1 MSPVCSRAGPSVA
14 EPHHPAGD
22 GTGAPSSTGPAAA
35 ATVGPVELLRRP
47 HVSRLL
53 FSALL
58 GRLPTGM
65 VPLAL
70 VLFTRES
77 GADFARAGL
86 LTAAYSLG
94 ACFGGPV
101 LSRVMDARGQRGTL
115 VLGGIVSSVALAA
128 VPFAPGLAGLLVAL
142 VAGLMTP
149 PLEPA
154 LRTLW
159 PSVLPA
165 REVPAAFAVD
175 AAAQELVFVLGPL
188 VVLLAQGFG
197 DGGGLLAAAAV
208 GVAGTWWFTASR
220 VSRTWTPVREERHW
234 LGPLRSARLCVLY
247 IAVLLVG
254 LTIGVPA
261 VALVAY
267 AESVSAPGWASWLVA
282 ANALGALA
290 GGLAYSGRAP
300 HRNPLRDLPFGLLT
314 LVATYAALAWTPAQ
328 PPVMAVLTVLSGI
341 GLPLTLTCVFQVV
354 DRLAP
359 VGTTTEAFAWLISAF
374 LAGGSVGAFT
384 AGALADGG
392 SIGAAFLVAAGSSL
406 AALVVA
412 VPVLRGVPTP
422 TATPSDV
429 RGASGPHDD

>member
-1 MSPVCSRAGPSVA
+1 MGSPPV
-14 EPHHPAGD
+14 EPG
-22 GTGAPSSTGPAAA
+22 
-35 ATVGPVELLRRP
+35 TVGPVELLRRP
-47 HVSRLL
+47 HVARLL
-53 FSALL
+53 SSALV

-70 VLFTRES
+70 VLFTRGS
-77 GADFARAGL
+77 GSDFARAGL

-94 ACFGGPV
+94 ACLGGPV
-101 LSRVMDARGQRGTL
+101 LSRVMDVRGQRGAL
-115 VLGGIVSSVALAA
+115 VLGGVASSVALAT
-128 VPFAPGLAGLLVAL
+128 VPFAPGVAGLLVAL
-142 VAGLMTP
+142 VAGLLTP

-188 VVLLAQGFG
+188 VVLVAQAFG
-197 DGGGLLAAAAV
+197 DGGGLLAAAAI
-208 GVAGTWWFTASR
+208 GVAGTAWFTASR
-220 VSRTWTPVREERHW
+220 VSRDWPPVRQERHW
-234 LGPLRSARLCVLY
+234 LGPLRSVRLCVLY
-247 IAVLLVG
+247 GAVLLVG

-290 GGLAYSGRAP
+290 AGLAYSGRAP
-300 HRNPLRDLPFGLLT
+300 HRDPLRDLPLGLLT
-314 LVATYAALAWTPAQ
+314 LVVTYAVLALTPAQ
-328 PPVMAVLTVLSGI
+328 PAVMAVLAVLSGV
-341 GLPLTLTCVFQVV
+341 GLPLSLTCVFQVV

-374 LAGGSVGAFT
+374 LAGSSVGALA
-384 AGALADGG
+384 AGALSDGG
-392 SIGAAFLVAAGSSL
+392 AIGAAFLVAAGSAL

-412 VPVLRGVPTP
+412 VPLLRGVGRVRAAGGAP
-422 TATPSDV
+422 V
-429 RGASGPHDD
+429 RGASGPLGD

>member
-1 MSPVCSRAGPSVA
+1 MTDPHDRASA
-14 EPHHPAGD
+14 
-22 GTGAPSSTGPAAA
+22 TGS
-35 ATVGPVELLRRP
+35 VGPVELLRRP
-47 HVSRLL
+47 HVARLL
-53 FSALL
+53 SSALV

-77 GADFARAGL
+77 GSDFARAGL

-94 ACFGGPV
+94 ACLGGPV
-101 LSRVMDARGQRGTL
+101 LSRVMDVRGQRGAL
-115 VLGGIVSSVALAA
+115 VLGGVVSSVALAT
-128 VPFAPGLAGLLVAL
+128 VPFAPGVAGLLVAL

-188 VVLLAQGFG
+188 VVLLAQAFG
-197 DGGGLLAAAAV
+197 DGGGLLAAAAI
-208 GVAGTWWFTASR
+208 GVAGTVWFAASG
-220 VSRTWTPVREERHW
+220 VSRDWAPVRQGRHW
-234 LGPLRSARLCVLY
+234 LGPLRSVRLCVLY
-247 IAVLLVG
+247 GAVLLVG

-300 HRNPLRDLPFGLLT
+300 HRDPLRDLPLGLLT
-314 LVATYAALAWTPAQ
+314 LVVTYAALAWTPAQ
-328 PPVMAVLTVLSGI
+328 PAVMAVLAVLSGV

-374 LAGGSVGAFT
+374 LAGSSVGALT
-384 AGALADGG
+384 AGALSDGG
-392 SIGAAFLVAAGSSL
+392 AIGAAFLVAAGSAF

-412 VPVLRGVPTP
+412 VPLLRGVGRVG
-422 TATPSDV
+422 AAGGASV
-429 RGASGPHDD
+429 RGASGPLGD